1 MVLNYFKDKH
11 ILVTGGTGSIGSIIV
26 KKLLELKPKQIK
38 VLSRDETKQYNLA
51 QELNYNPKV
60 RLLIGDIRNKDR
72 VNKAM
77 ENIDIVFHAAAM
89 KHIPACENDPFE
101 AVETN
106 VRGMQNI
113 IDCAMANNVEKV
125 IGIST
130 DKATDPVSVMG
141 CTKLLAEKMM
151 LAHYSGLHPTKFCFV
166 RFGNVLNSR
175 GSVIPLFYKQ
185 IMAGGPVTV
194 TDNRV
199 CRFFMSIDQAV
210 GLIFKAS
217 GLMQDREIFILK
229 NMSVLK
235 IHDLAKAMIELYAP
249 KFGYDPR
256 RIKIKLT
263 GLKLGERLHEKL
275 LTEDESLYALENE
288 DMFIIVPLIN
298 YGHNQK
304 ALLKKYM
311 VAMKAKKCKVA
322 EYTTESKKYLSV
334 DQIKKLLIKD
344 DKKML
349 ETLNHYN

>member
-1 MVLNYFKDKH
+1 MAINLFKGKS

-26 KKLLELKPKQIK
+26 KKLLGLEPKQIRI
-38 VLSRDETKQYNLA
+38 LSRDETKQYNLA
-51 QELNYNPKV
+51 QELNYNPRV

-77 ENIDIVFHAAAM
+77 ENINIVFHAAAM

-151 LAHYSGLHPTKFCFV
+151 LAHYAGSHPTKFCFV

-185 IMAGGPVTV
+185 IMTGGPITV
-194 TDNRV
+194 TNKQAA
-199 CRFFMSIDQAV
+199 RFFMSVDEAV
-210 GLIFKAS
+210 NLIFKAS

-229 NMSVLK
+229 SMSILK
-235 IHDLAKAMIELYAP
+235 IYDLAKAMIELYTP
-249 KFGYDPR
+249 KFGFKPQD
-256 RIKIKLT
+256 IKIKIT
-263 GLKLGERLHEKL
+263 GFKPGERLHEKL
-275 LTEDESLYALENE
+275 LTKDESLYALENE
-288 DMFIIVPLIN
+288 EMYIIVPVIKSGFITDN
-298 YGHNQK
+298 S
-304 ALLKKYM
+304 LKKYLDAR
-311 VAMKAKKCKVA
+311 VCRAGD
-322 EYTTESKKYLSV
+322 YTTEGRKILNIN
-334 DQIKKLLIKD
+334 QIKKLIAKNENRLYN
-344 DKKML
+344 
-349 ETLNHYN
+349 TLNNYY